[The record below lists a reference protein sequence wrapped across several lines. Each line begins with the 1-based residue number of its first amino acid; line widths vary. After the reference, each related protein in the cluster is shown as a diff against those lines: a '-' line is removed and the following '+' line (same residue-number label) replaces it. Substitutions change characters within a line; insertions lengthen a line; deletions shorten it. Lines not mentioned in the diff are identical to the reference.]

1 MIQAQDQ
8 LAFSPFLSSTP
19 QLAPF
24 QGRLSPQG
32 HQMAVSPTF
41 PGSHAE
47 GKCLGRRK
55 CFFLTVSANG
65 TLCGLALV
73 G

>member
-32 HQMAVSPTF
+32 HQVAASRTF

-47 GKCLGRRK
+47 GRCLCRRK
-55 CFFLTVSANG
+55 CFFLTVSADG
-65 TLCGLALV
+65 TLHG
-73 G
+73 